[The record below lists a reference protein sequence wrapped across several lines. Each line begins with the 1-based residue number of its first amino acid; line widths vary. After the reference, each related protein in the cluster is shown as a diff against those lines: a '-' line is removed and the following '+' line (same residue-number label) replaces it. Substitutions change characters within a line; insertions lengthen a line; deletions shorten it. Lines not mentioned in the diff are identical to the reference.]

1 MPAVVNTELGSG
13 LHEARGVKTLE
24 PEDVAEAIVEA
35 IETNRFDVWVP
46 KETVYIATA
55 MNLLPRKG
63 REGIARLLKADD
75 VLSAPDR
82 SARAGYEDR
91 AAKSKSAE
99 SEAADAAEAEA
110 KAAEKA
116 AKN

>member
-1 MPAVVNTELGSG
+1 MPAIVNTELGSG

-46 KETVYIATA
+46 KETVYIASA
-55 MNLLPRKG
+55 MNLLPRRG
-63 REGIARLLKADD
+63 REFIARMLKADD
-75 VLSAPDR
+75 VLSTPDR
-82 SARAGYEDR
+82 GVRAGYEDR
-91 AAKSKSAE
+91 AAHSQSAE
-99 SEAADAAEAEA
+99 SAAEDAEAAAEATE
-110 KAAEKA
+110 EA